1 MSKVDLHMHSSFSS
15 DGEFSPEEIV
25 RMCEARGMEYIAVT
39 DHNSVRGAEKALKA
53 AAKVRVISGVE
64 LDCVYRGCN

>member
-39 DHNSVRGAEKALKA
+39 DHNSVRGAEKALKLSLIHIYPQP
-53 AAKVRVISGVE
+53 VHG
-64 LDCVYRGCN
+64 GN